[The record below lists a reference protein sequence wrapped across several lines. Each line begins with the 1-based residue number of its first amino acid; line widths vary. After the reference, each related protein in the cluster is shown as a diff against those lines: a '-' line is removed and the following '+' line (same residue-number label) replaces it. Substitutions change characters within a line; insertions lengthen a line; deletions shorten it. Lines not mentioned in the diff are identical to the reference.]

1 MVDWN
6 LNVNLNSILDV
17 EPEFKRIF
25 SETHESLNT
34 NEYFFEHELNELNEF
49 FIKTCDSKIIRV
61 IRIIRVQK
69 KLRYVVYIFEHELN
83 ELNEFF
89 IKTCDSKIIRVIRII
104 RAQKNISGL
113 YMLGV
118 VL

>member
-1 MVDWN
+1 MN
-6 LNVNLNSILDV
+6 LLTRMNI
-17 EPEFKRIF
+17 
-25 SETHESLNT
+25 
-34 NEYFFEHELNELNEF
+34 FFEHELNEF

-69 KLRYVVYIFEHELN
+69 
-83 ELNEFF
+83 
-89 IKTCDSKIIRVIRII
+89 
-104 RAQKNISGL
+104 NISGL

>member
-1 MVDWN
+1 MVY
-6 LNVNLNSILDV
+6 I
-17 EPEFKRIF
+17 
-25 SETHESLNT
+25 
-34 NEYFFEHELNELNEF
+34 FEHELNELNEFLLKLATEKLFVLFGLFVFKKKLRYVVYIFEHENELSEF

-69 KLRYVVYIFEHELN
+69 
-83 ELNEFF
+83 
-89 IKTCDSKIIRVIRII
+89 
-104 RAQKNISGL
+104 NISGL

>member
-1 MVDWN
+1 M
-6 LNVNLNSILDV
+6 
-17 EPEFKRIF
+17 
-25 SETHESLNT
+25 NT
-34 NEYFFEHELNELNEF
+34 NFIFEHELNELNEF

-83 ELNEFF
+83 ELNELNEFF

-104 RAQKNISGL
+104 RVQKNISGL

>member
-1 MVDWN
+1 M
-6 LNVNLNSILDV
+6 
-17 EPEFKRIF
+17 EPLERSLWLLCN

-83 ELNEFF
+83 EFF
-89 IKTCDSKIIRVIRII
+89 IKTCDSKIINCKICIYKVLARLVEVATAVCNAGNIRHDKSV
-104 RAQKNISGL
+104 AP
-113 YMLGV
+113 V
-118 VL
+118 

>member
-1 MVDWN
+1 MLFGLLLPFGQWAYG
-6 LNVNLNSILDV
+6 
-17 EPEFKRIF
+17 
-25 SETHESLNT
+25 ES
-34 NEYFFEHELNELNEF
+34 
-49 FIKTCDSKIIRV
+49 
-61 IRIIRVQK
+61 RVQK

-104 RAQKNISGL
+104 RVQKNISGL

>member
-1 MVDWN
+1 MKLFIMYVTNVQPARQELVNVFLLNN
-6 LNVNLNSILDV
+6 LLTRMNI
-17 EPEFKRIF
+17 
-25 SETHESLNT
+25 
-34 NEYFFEHELNELNEF
+34 FFEHELNELNEF

-69 KLRYVVYIFEHELN
+69 
-83 ELNEFF
+83 
-89 IKTCDSKIIRVIRII
+89 
-104 RAQKNISGL
+104 NISGL

>member
-17 EPEFKRIF
+17 EPEF
-25 SETHESLNT
+25 
-34 NEYFFEHELNELNEF
+34 NEYFLKHMNLLTRMNIFFEHELNELNEF

-69 KLRYVVYIFEHELN
+69 
-83 ELNEFF
+83 
-89 IKTCDSKIIRVIRII
+89 
-104 RAQKNISGL
+104 NISGL